1 MEVRSLLERVGDV
14 VCDEEQRALGCVEVY
29 ISQTVRKHCCSWD
42 LMSTDFGNK
51 EDVSTVE
58 MDETYSAAAL
68 PMDRPED
75 VQRIMTMLQYYY
87 RGQGTF
93 NIS

>member
-1 MEVRSLLERVGDV
+1 ML
-14 VCDEEQRALGCVEVY
+14 CVM
-29 ISQTVRKHCCSWD
+29 R
-42 LMSTDFGNK
+42 NK
-51 EDVSTVE
+51 ELWSVVKFIYPKLCANTAAHGISCRQILETWRIFYTVE

-75 VQRIMTMLQYYY
+75 VQRIMTTLHYYY
-87 RGQGTF
+87 RSQGTF